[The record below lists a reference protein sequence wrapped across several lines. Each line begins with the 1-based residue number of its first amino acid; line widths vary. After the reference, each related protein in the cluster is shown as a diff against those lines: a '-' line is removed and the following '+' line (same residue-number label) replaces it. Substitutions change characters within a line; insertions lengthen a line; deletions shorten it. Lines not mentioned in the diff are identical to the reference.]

1 MRELLKFDDNNEEPE
16 INCLECQYLH
26 RPNPGED
33 SYLCLRTLENI
44 IHEIDEYIL
53 CLKFELIRSYW
64 KPVHI
69 NDLKNYV

>member
-33 SYLCLRTLENI
+33 IYLCLRTLENI

-53 CLKFELIRSYW
+53 C
-64 KPVHI
+64 
-69 NDLKNYV
+69 